1 MNRNP
6 AIKPA
11 NFEEVEVANLNLD
24 LNVDVDQ
31 PNPLHFDVDNSLGGG
46 DTTSS
51 YDENSTTLLTNFL
64 SMMKN
69 KRKCITVSAIAILFG
84 AIIFVLVDISK
95 ANSSNGVKS
104 TNAHEFEFVSNV
116 PNEQLGAYTA
126 KGSKAPSAKGSKNVV
141 LPSSL
146 PSCSHYV
153 DWELSDE
160 EVTII
165 IRYTE
170 SCIETMPQD
179 ACCYGIEIYWLI
191 EDSMDKFNGPAYMTS
206 GELRIQALASEQR
219 VVSGSITMSQ
229 MNSYPYSMVLASG
242 TGECAGYTKFSS
254 GILTS
259 SE

>member
-1 MNRNP
+1 MMNRNP
-6 AIKPA
+6 AIEPT

-24 LNVDVDQ
+24 LDVDVD
-31 PNPLHFDVDNSLGGG
+31 HLGGG

-51 YDENSTTLLTNFL
+51 YDDDSTTLLTNFL

-69 KRKCITVSAIAILFG
+69 KRKCITVSVIAILFG
-84 AIIFVLVDISK
+84 ATIFVLVDISK
-95 ANSSNGVKS
+95 ANSNGVES
-104 TNAHEFEFVSNV
+104 TNAHEFKFVSNV

-141 LPSSL
+141 PTSL

-153 DWELSDE
+153 DCLLIS
-160 EVTII
+160 IL
-165 IRYTE
+165 YTE
-170 SCIETMPQD
+170 PCIEPMPQD
-179 ACCYGIEIYWLI
+179 ACCYEIEMYWMI
-191 EDSMDKFNGPAYMTS
+191 QDSSDKFNGPAYKTS
-206 GELRIQALASEQR
+206 GELRIQALASEQH

-229 MNSYPYSMVLASG
+229 MNSYPYSMYSQKVLVNV
-242 TGECAGYTKFSS
+242 S

>member
-1 MNRNP
+1 MNRNQ
-6 AIKPA
+6 AIEPT
-11 NFEEVEVANLNLD
+11 NFEEVEVANLDLD
-24 LNVDVDQ
+24 DLDVDVDH
-31 PNPLHFDVDNSLGGG
+31 PNPDNSLGGG

-51 YDENSTTLLTNFL
+51 YDDDSTTLLTNFL

-84 AIIFVLVDISK
+84 AIIFVLLDVSK

-104 TNAHEFEFVSNV
+104 TNAQEFEFVSNV

-141 LPSSL
+141 PSSL

-153 DWELSDE
+153 GWELSNK
-160 EVTII
+160 EVTISI
-165 IRYTE
+165 LYAE
-170 SCIETMPQD
+170 PCIEPMPQD
-179 ACCYGIEIYWLI
+179 ACCYGIEMYWMI
-191 EDSMDKFNGPAYMTS
+191 QDSSDKFNGPAYMTS
-206 GELRIQALASEQR
+206 GELKFQARASEQR
-219 VVSGSITMSQ
+219 TVSGSITMSQ
-229 MNSYPYSMVLASG
+229 MNSYPYSMVLAEG
-242 TGECAGYTKFSS
+242 TGECAGYTKYSS

>member
-1 MNRNP
+1 MNRNQ
-6 AIKPA
+6 AIEPP
-11 NFEEVEVANLNLD
+11 NFEEVEVANLD
-24 LNVDVDQ
+24 LDVDH

-46 DTTSS
+46 DATSS
-51 YDENSTTLLTNFL
+51 YDDDSTTLLTNFL

-84 AIIFVLVDISK
+84 AIIFVLVDVSK

-126 KGSKAPSAKGSKNVV
+126 KGSKAKGSKNVV
-141 LPSSL
+141 PSSL

-153 DWELSDE
+153 GWELSNK
-160 EVTII
+160 EVTISI
-165 IRYTE
+165 LYNE
-170 SCIETMPQD
+170 PCIEPMPQD
-179 ACCYGIEIYWLI
+179 ACCYGIEMYWMI
-191 EDSMDKFNGPAYMTS
+191 QDSSDKFNGPAYMTS

-229 MNSYPYSMVLASG
+229 MNSYPYSMVLAKG
-242 TGECAGYTKFSS
+242 FGECAGYTKYSS